1 MRVDADDFARPCS
14 CGREHHI
21 DVREIVIESGAIG
34 KLEKEMSDGDLKEC
48 ISPLL
53 ICDTNSY
60 KATEE
65 LMEDI
70 YDRCQVLILDA
81 EGLEADERAVEIVE
95 NYMEEDID
103 LVLAVGAGTI
113 HDLSRFVAHQ
123 YRIPFVSVP
132 TAASSDG
139 FTSTVADMTWNGV
152 KKVFQAS
159 APLFVFADTDI
170 FAKAPARLTAAGV
183 SDILGKYI
191 ALATVIST
199 VLGTIT
205 AIGLSKSRKVL
216 KEMVLTINNFPILNP
231 EIVTAIGLMLLFSS
245 LGMTKGY
252 LTMLLAHIAF
262 CTPYVITSVYPKVRS
277 LDPNLANAAMDLGA
291 TPYQA
296 LTKVIVPM
304 IKEGIFAGALLAFTM
319 SFDDFVISYF
329 VSGNGVKNISIV
341 VYNMTKRINPTINA
355 LSTIVI
361 VVIVLVLLFANL
373 IMPKLQASTV
383 KKMDP
388 KKRRIVAVITAAAV
402 VLVLGKWT
410 LVSQGNHVLRVYNA
424 GEYMDLSLLDK
435 FEKQYNCTVVYE
447 TFESNE
453 MMYTKLASGETYDV
467 LVPSDYMIERLIKE
481 EYLQALDWKKI
492 PNSKNLLPEV
502 QNKDYDPGNRY
513 SCPYFWGTVGILYN
527 KNVVSQEDLDKE
539 GWNILCDE
547 KYKGDLYMYDSERD
561 SFMIALKALGY
572 SMNTKNLD
580 EIQQAYE
587 WLIRQRD
594 TMDPIYA
601 GDDVIDN
608 MISGNKAMAVVYS
621 GDASYIISEN
631 PELGYYTP
639 QQGTNTWYDAMVI
652 TKDCNEVDLAHEFI
666 NFMLDDENALS
677 NTEEVGYTSTVKS
690 AFEEMKNGTYEGIS
704 SYIPQIDNPKNEI
717 FGYQKPKIKQKFA
730 ELWTKVKAK

>member
-1 MRVDADDFARPCS
+1 MKRKNTIFSKLYVVLCLAFFYLPILVTMIFSFNSSKSLTRFTGFS
-14 CGREHHI
+14 LRWYGELI
-21 DVREIVIESGAIG
+21 NNMEIS
-34 KLEKEMSDGDLKEC
+34 
-48 ISPLL
+48 
-53 ICDTNSY
+53 
-60 KATEE
+60 KAV
-65 LMEDI
+65 
-70 YDRCQVLILDA
+70 Y
-81 EGLEADERAVEIVE
+81 
-95 NYMEEDID
+95 
-103 LVLAVGAGTI
+103 
-113 HDLSRFVAHQ
+113 
-123 YRIPFVSVP
+123 VSV
-132 TAASSDG
+132 
-139 FTSTVADMTWNGV
+139 TVA
-152 KKVFQAS
+152 
-159 APLFVFADTDI
+159 I
-170 FAKAPARLTAAGV
+170 
-183 SDILGKYI
+183 
-191 ALATVIST
+191 LATVIST

-453 MMYTKLASGETYDV
+453 MMYTKLSSGETYDV
-467 LVPSDYMIERLIKE
+467 LIPSDYMIERLIKE
-481 EYLQALDWKKI
+481 EYLQALDWKEI
-492 PNSKNLLPEV
+492 PNKKNLLNDV
-502 QNKDYDPGNRY
+502 MNQSYDPGNRY
-513 SCPYFWGTVGILYN
+513 SCPYFWGTVGILYD
-527 KNVVSQEDLDKE
+527 KTVVDEADLKD
-539 GWNILCDE
+539 GWNLLCNP
-547 KYKGDLYMYDSERD
+547 KYKGNIYMYDSERD

-572 SMNTKNLD
+572 SMNTTNEA
-580 EIQQAYE
+580 EIEEAYQ
-587 WLIRQRD
+587 WLIDQRD

-608 MISGNKAMAVVYS
+608 MISGNKALAVVYS

-631 PELGYYTP
+631 PNLDYFTP
-639 QQGTNTWYDAMVI
+639 EQGTNRWYDAMVI
-652 TKDCNEVDLAHEFI
+652 TKDCSEVQLAHEFI
-666 NFMLDDENALS
+666 DFMISDKSALS

-690 AFEEMKNGTYEGIS
+690 AFETMKEGDYAGIS
-704 SYIPQIDNPKNEI
+704 SYIPDTTNPNNEI
-717 FGYQKPKIKQKFA
+717 FAYQQPKIKQKFA

>member
-1 MRVDADDFARPCS
+1 MKRNNKFFSMLYVVLCLAFFYLPILVTMIFSFNSSKSLTRFTGFS
-14 CGREHHI
+14 LRWYQELLGNGE
-21 DVREIVIESGAIG
+21 VI
-34 KLEKEMSDGDLKEC
+34 
-48 ISPLL
+48 
-53 ICDTNSY
+53 
-60 KATEE
+60 KAV
-65 LMEDI
+65 
-70 YDRCQVLILDA
+70 Y
-81 EGLEADERAVEIVE
+81 
-95 NYMEEDID
+95 
-103 LVLAVGAGTI
+103 
-113 HDLSRFVAHQ
+113 
-123 YRIPFVSVP
+123 VSV
-132 TAASSDG
+132 TIAIIA
-139 FTSTVADMTWNGV
+139 TIVST
-152 KKVFQAS
+152 
-159 APLFVFADTDI
+159 I
-170 FAKAPARLTAAGV
+170 
-183 SDILGKYI
+183 
-191 ALATVIST
+191 
-199 VLGTIT
+199 LGTIT
-205 AIGLSKSRKVL
+205 AIGLSKSKKVI
-216 KEMVLTINNFPILNP
+216 KELLLNINNIPILNP
-231 EIVTAIGLMLLFSS
+231 EIVTAISLMLLFSS
-245 LGMTKGY
+245 LGFRKGY

-262 CTPYVITSVYPKVRS
+262 CTPYVVTSVYPKVRA
-277 LDPNLANAAMDLGA
+277 LDPNMANAAMDLGA
-291 TPYQA
+291 TPFQA

-361 VVIVLVLLFANL
+361 VVIIVVLLLSNL
-373 IMPKLQASTV
+373 LPKFKNKARKLNRKAV
-383 KKMDP
+383 K
-388 KKRRIVAVITAAAV
+388 IVSV
-402 VLVLGKWT
+402 VLVVAVTAGLIKWGFVAQST
-410 LVSQGNHVLRVYNA
+410 HVLKVYNA
-424 GEYMDLSLLDK
+424 GEYMDLSLLED
-435 FEKQYNCTVVYE
+435 FEKEYDCTIVYE

>member
-1 MRVDADDFARPCS
+1 MKRKNTIFSKLYVVLCLAFFYLPILVTMIFSFNSSKSLTRFTGFS
-14 CGREHHI
+14 LRWYGELI
-21 DVREIVIESGAIG
+21 NNMEIS
-34 KLEKEMSDGDLKEC
+34 
-48 ISPLL
+48 
-53 ICDTNSY
+53 
-60 KATEE
+60 KAV
-65 LMEDI
+65 
-70 YDRCQVLILDA
+70 Y
-81 EGLEADERAVEIVE
+81 
-95 NYMEEDID
+95 
-103 LVLAVGAGTI
+103 
-113 HDLSRFVAHQ
+113 
-123 YRIPFVSVP
+123 VSV
-132 TAASSDG
+132 
-139 FTSTVADMTWNGV
+139 TVA
-152 KKVFQAS
+152 
-159 APLFVFADTDI
+159 I
-170 FAKAPARLTAAGV
+170 
-183 SDILGKYI
+183 
-191 ALATVIST
+191 LATVIST

-262 CTPYVITSVYPKVRS
+262 CTPYVITSVYPKVRN

-361 VVIVLVLLFANL
+361 VVIIVVLLLSNLLPKFKNKARKLNRKAVKIVSAVLV
-373 IMPKLQASTV
+373 
-383 KKMDP
+383 
-388 KKRRIVAVITAAAV
+388 VAVTVGLI
-402 VLVLGKWT
+402 KWGFVAQST
-410 LVSQGNHVLRVYNA
+410 HVLKVYNA
-424 GEYMDLSLLDK
+424 GEYMDLSLLED
-435 FEKQYNCTVVYE
+435 FEKEYDCTIVYE

-572 SMNTKNLD
+572 SMNTHDKN
-580 EIQQAYE
+580 EIQAAYE

-666 NFMLDDENALS
+666 NYMLDDENALS

-690 AFEEMKNGTYEGIS
+690 AFEEMKSGTYEGIS